1 MCHHSSRRPECI
13 HPIADDGPVAIS
25 SYVMSLECERFYR
38 GWRYY
43 WMIWAARK
51 PDELVS
57 WGHARTRELA
67 EAAARKEVN
76 RLVAGLTS
84 KSNHKKRSTLS
95 PNY

>member
-1 MCHHSSRRPECI
+1 MCHHSSRRPGYI
-13 HPIADDGPVAIS
+13 HLIADGSPVAIS
-25 SYVMSLECERFYR
+25 SYVMSFECERFYR

-43 WMIWAARK
+43 WMICTRRK

-76 RLVAGLTS
+76 RLVAGLTRG
-84 KSNHKKRSTLS
+84 KLA
-95 PNY
+95 